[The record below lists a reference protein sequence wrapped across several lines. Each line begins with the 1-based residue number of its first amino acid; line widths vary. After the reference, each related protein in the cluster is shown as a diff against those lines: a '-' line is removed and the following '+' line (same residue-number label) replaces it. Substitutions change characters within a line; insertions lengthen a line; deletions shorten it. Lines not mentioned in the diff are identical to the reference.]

1 MSHTLT
7 PGAGGEQQITAGV
20 SIVIPAYNEEAAIG
34 AVLGEIK
41 EAMAGSPLPWEI
53 VVVDDGSTDQTAGA
67 VQSSGDAAAIRLLRH
82 ERNRGY
88 GAALK
93 TGIRHACHDAIVIT
107 DADGTY
113 PNERIP
119 ELVGH
124 LGEYDMVVGAR
135 TGEDVRFP
143 LLRRPAK
150 WALNQLANYLA
161 GMTIPDLNSGLRAM
175 KRDVLLKFFNM
186 LPAGFSFTT
195 TITLAML
202 TNNYNVKY
210 VPINYGQRLG
220 QSKIKPVKDTLGF
233 VMLIVRV
240 ILLFAPL
247 RVLGSLGLVLL
258 LVGSAKLLYDLL
270 AYRFHVAT
278 STIVVLMTA
287 LQVIVLGLVADLIV
301 SQRE

>member
-1 MSHTLT
+1 MSHTLK
-7 PGAGGEQQITAGV
+7 PGAGEEQQIDAGV

-34 AVLGEIK
+34 TVLGEIE
-41 EAMAGSPLPWEI
+41 EAMADSPLRWEI
-53 VVVDDGSTDQTAGA
+53 IVVDDGSTDQTAGA
-67 VQSSGDAAAIRLLRH
+67 AQSAAARLLRH

-93 TGIRHACHDAIVIT
+93 TGIRHARYDTIVIT

-119 ELVGH
+119 ELLSH

-135 TGEDVRFP
+135 TGADVRVP

-210 VPINYGQRLG
+210 VPIDYRHRLG
-220 QSKIKPVKDTLGF
+220 QSKIRPIKDTLNF

-247 RVLGSLGLVLL
+247 RVLGSLGMALL
-258 LVGSAKLLYDLL
+258 LVGGAKLLHDLWV
-270 AYRFHVAT
+270 YHFHVAT
-278 STIVVLMTA
+278 STIVILMTA
-287 LQVIVLGLVADLIV
+287 FQVIVLGLVADLIV

>member
-1 MSHTLT
+1 MSDTLKT
-7 PGAGGEQQITAGV
+7 GSGEEQQVTAGV
-20 SIVIPAYNEEAAIG
+20 SIVIPAYNEEVAIG
-34 AVLGEIK
+34 KVLGEV
-41 EAMAGSPLPWEI
+41 EGAMADSPQSWEI
-53 VVVDDGSTDQTAGA
+53 IVVDDGSTDRTAGA
-67 VQSSGDAAAIRLLRH
+67 VRGDATRLLRH

-93 TGIRHACHDAIVIT
+93 TGIRHARYDTIVIT

-119 ELVGH
+119 ELLSH

-135 TGEDVRFP
+135 TGEDVRVP

-161 GMTIPDLNSGLRAM
+161 DMTIPDLNSGLRAM
-175 KRDVLLKFFNM
+175 RRDVLLKFFNM

-202 TNNYNVKY
+202 TSNYNVKY
-210 VPINYGQRLG
+210 MPINYRQRLG
-220 QSKIKPVKDTLGF
+220 QSKIKPVKDTLNF
-233 VMLIVRV
+233 VVLIVRV
-240 ILLFAPL
+240 ILFFAPL
-247 RVLGSLGLVLL
+247 RILGALGMVLL
-258 LVGSAKLLYDLL
+258 LAGSAKLLHDLWF
-270 AYRFHVAT
+270 YRFHVAT
-278 STIVVLMTA
+278 STIVILMTA